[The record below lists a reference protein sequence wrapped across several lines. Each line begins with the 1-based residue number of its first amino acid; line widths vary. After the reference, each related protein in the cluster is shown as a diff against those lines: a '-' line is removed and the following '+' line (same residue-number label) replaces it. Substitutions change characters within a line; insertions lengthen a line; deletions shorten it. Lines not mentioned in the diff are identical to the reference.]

1 MDILNEAVRTYYVK
15 PAEFDTIQSMRSQ
28 LYAVLS
34 GTPFHTDATV
44 ITSDPGEESDDI
56 LMIRYILMR
65 VSGGPLYVILSNG
78 VLKSDER
85 FAHLKHIFPEFQ
97 SAEFGVPFVS
107 PSHNIIFLRDGEPF
121 TYPVNCY
128 INCGPCHSIT
138 LKSIFERL
146 KESKLAGNNARMIT
160 VGANADGTFA
170 GINQKQTDDGPL
182 KDLHWNE
189 SLAILNSVDVTI
201 KNLDVSVSRYVLLP
215 HPSRIEGEYG
225 AMPAECFD
233 DIMYTTAMFFA
244 SRPSPKLGF
253 ALRVNQGNSIVVSQ
267 LIDVLAYQETRPVA
281 FAYGLELISKYATE
295 CPTHQIAVSAAIPLM
310 ATALMGGVYKVG
322 ENGTIYGFSPTD
334 KTARVN
340 VSCLTPDSVREFL
353 SNIRELEKF
362 TPGYDLLAVILGKS

>member
-1 MDILNEAVRTYYVK
+1 MDILNEAVRTYYVQ
-15 PAEFDTIQSMRSQ
+15 PAEFDTIQSMRAQ

-34 GTPFHTDATV
+34 GTPFQTDATV

-65 VSGGPLYVILSNG
+65 ISGGPLYVILSNG

-97 SAEFGVPFVS
+97 SAEFGVPF
-107 PSHNIIFLRDGEPF
+107 HNIIFLRDGEPF

-201 KNLDVSVSRYVLLP
+201 NNLDVGVSRYVLLP

-225 AMPAECFD
+225 SMPPECFD
-233 DIMYTTAMFFA
+233 DIICTTAMFFA
-244 SRPSPKLGF
+244 SRASPKLGF

-267 LIDVLAYQETRPVA
+267 LIDVLAYQETKPLE

-295 CPTHQIAVSAAIPLM
+295 CPTRQIAVSAAIPLM

-322 ENGTIYGFSPTD
+322 ENGVIFGFNPTD
-334 KTARVN
+334 KTARAN
-340 VSCLTPDSVREFL
+340 VSCLTPDSARTFL